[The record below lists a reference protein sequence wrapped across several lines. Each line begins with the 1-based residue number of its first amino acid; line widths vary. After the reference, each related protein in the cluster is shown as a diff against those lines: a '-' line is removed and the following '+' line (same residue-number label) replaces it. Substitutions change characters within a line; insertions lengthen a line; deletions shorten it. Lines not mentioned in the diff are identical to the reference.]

1 MKLML
6 YHLRGISNV
15 YPCEIHKIS
24 DLATNRFFRVLSG
37 LEYLRRGVSRCAN
50 NLNHQTV
57 LNECRTH
64 PERLQRGRNLVLLHR
79 LQPEVQKRYSPYF
92 IEWGVWLM
100 NCTPASP
107 TPP

>member
-37 LEYLRRGVSRCAN
+37 VEYLRRGMSRCAN
-50 NLNHQTV
+50 NLNHHTV

-64 PERLQRGRNLVLLHR
+64 PERLQRVEIWYCCTGSSPRFRSATHR
-79 LQPEVQKRYSPYF
+79 IL
-92 IEWGVWLM
+92 
-100 NCTPASP
+100 
-107 TPP
+107 